1 MMSNN
6 PKVLIVDDDPRMC
19 DSLKALLS
27 NRDYQLQICNS
38 ASEALECLAKNNFD
52 LVLLDIVM
60 PDMSGLQIMD
70 YINSQGTETLIIVIT
85 GHASIESAIES
96 LRKGAYDYLRKPFE
110 PEELLTT
117 VDNCLHFKN
126 LKRENKFLRGKL
138 MVSEERYRYMVQ
150 NSPDIIYMLDEH
162 GNFMFLSHA
171 VERLL
176 NLNIDHLV
184 GKHYTI
190 VIHDEDLDK
199 AKYFFNERRTGDR
212 DASGITLRLKVSNDK
227 DELNNSEVSHLTI
240 ELKSKGIYDKE
251 VTEESKKFL
260 GTYGVARDISDRKR
274 LEYQL
279 YQAQKTEAIA
289 TLAGGIA
296 HEFNNAL
303 VGIAGNIEL
312 LQMDFPEN
320 ETIKRYYQPMKDST
334 HRMTNLTSQLLAYAQ
349 GGKYQP
355 TTISLNDF
363 IKNSLPLI
371 KHDINP
377 TIRVETNLPG
387 DIFYVE
393 ADLTQ
398 MQMVL
403 SALLN
408 NAAESI
414 EGEGRIMIS
423 ISSQE
428 IDEEFVKNNPD
439 LEPGSYVCLIV
450 EDTGKGM
457 DEKTKSRVFDP
468 FFTTKLQGRGLG
480 MAAVYGI
487 IKSHDGWVSIESE
500 LSEGTVVN
508 IYLPSVKVRTEA
520 EKKPGAELPKRERTI
535 LVVEDENVVVDIF
548 REMLERLGYRI
559 LLAQT
564 GTEALNIAKTYD
576 GDIDLA
582 ILDVVLPD
590 MGGQA
595 IYPLLM
601 EARPS
606 LKVLVCSGYSIDGLG
621 QEIIDAGAQS
631 FLQKPFS
638 LETLSEKLKEVL
650 NHTTN
655 LEQ

>member
-1 MMSNN
+1 MSDN

-27 NRDYQLQICNS
+27 NRDYQLQTCNS
-38 ASEALECLAKNNFD
+38 GREALKCLAKNNFD
-52 LVLLDIVM
+52 LVLLDIVI

-70 YINSQGTETLIIVIT
+70 YINSQGTETLVIVIT

-96 LRKGAYDYLRKPFE
+96 LRRGAHDYLRKPFE

-117 VDNCLHFKN
+117 VDNCLHFKKLN
-126 LKRENKFLRGKL
+126 KENRFLRGKL
-138 MVSEERYRYMVQ
+138 MVSEERYRYLVQ
-150 NSPDIIYMLDEH
+150 NSPDIIYILDEH
-162 GNFMFLSHA
+162 GNFTFLSHA

-176 NLNIDHLV
+176 NLKIDQLV

-199 AKYFFNERRTGDR
+199 AQYFFSERRTGDR
-212 DASGITLRLKVSNDK
+212 VASGITLRLKVSGDR
-227 DELNNSEVSHLTI
+227 DQLPNSEVNHLTI

-260 GTYGVARDISDRKR
+260 GTYGVARDISDRTR
-274 LEYQL
+274 FEYQVH
-279 YQAQKTEAIA
+279 QAQKTEAIA

-303 VGIAGNIEL
+303 VGISGNIEL
-312 LQMDFPEN
+312 LQMDHPEN
-320 ETIKRYYQPMKDST
+320 ESIKRYYQAMKDST
-334 HRMTNLTSQLLAYAQ
+334 HRMTNLTNQLLAYAQ

-355 TTISLNDF
+355 KTISLNDF

-371 KHDINP
+371 KHDIHP
-377 TIRVETNLPG
+377 AIRVETNLPG
-387 DIFYVE
+387 DIFYVD

-428 IDEEFVKNNPD
+428 CNEEFIKNNPE
-439 LEPGSYVCLIV
+439 LEPGSYVCLMV
-450 EDTGKGM
+450 EDNGKGM
-457 DEKTKSRVFDP
+457 DEKTRSRVFDP

-487 IKSHDGWVSIESE
+487 IKSHDGWISIESE
-500 LSEGTVVN
+500 LSEGTGVK
-508 IYLPSVKVRTEA
+508 IYLPSVKVQAKA
-520 EKKPGAELPKRERTI
+520 EQKPGAALPKREGTI
-535 LVVEDENVVVDIF
+535 LVIEDEDVVIDIF
-548 REMLERLGYRI
+548 RKMLERLGYRI

-564 GTEALNIAKTYD
+564 GTEALNIAKTHD
-576 GDIDLA
+576 GVIDLA
-582 ILDVVLPD
+582 ILDLVLPD

-601 EARPS
+601 EARPN

-638 LETLSEKLKEVL
+638 LEALSEKLNEVL